1 MEAKTFTYY
10 ITERHGY
17 VETTLAYLRKLKIS
31 KLVTPFSKQ
40 SGKKVYLEEDS
51 DMRLFSKR
59 HKMAGI
65 EIHIVEDDTKPQRFF
80 DNMRC
85 FKDDE
90 CQDPQYDGF
99 KSEWSLSQR
108 LHFIKPDN
116 LKHVRNSTFETKDG
130 KCLKIVPT
138 FYLDG
143 KVLNETQLKKLGIE
157 LTTITCGEL
166 DYEYEI

>member
-17 VETTLAYLRKLKIS
+17 VETTRAYLRKLKIS
-31 KLVTPFSKQ
+31 KLISPYSRQ
-40 SGKKVYLEEDS
+40 SGNKVYLEEDS
-51 DMRLFSKR
+51 DLRLFSKR
-59 HKMAGI
+59 HTVAGI
-65 EIHIVEDDTKPQRFF
+65 SIILKEAEKKQSFF
-80 DNMRC
+80 DNMWNY
-85 FKDDE
+85 KDDE
-90 CQDPQYDGF
+90 CQDEQFDGF

-108 LHFIKPDN
+108 IHFIKPDSI
-116 LKHVRNSTFETKDG
+116 KHVRNSTFETKDG

-143 KVLNETQLKKLGIE
+143 KVLNEAGLKKLGIE

-166 DYEYEI
+166 DYEYEL

>member
-31 KLVTPFSKQ
+31 KLISPYSRQ

-51 DMRLFSKR
+51 DLRLFAKR
-59 HKMAGI
+59 HKIAGI
-65 EIHIVEDDTKPQRFF
+65 EFNLKEVEKNQRFF
-80 DNMRC
+80 DNMWN

-108 LHFIKPDN
+108 VHFIKPDN
-116 LKHVRNSTFETKDG
+116 IQHLRNSTFETKDG

-143 KVLNETQLKKLGIE
+143 KVLSESQLQKLGIE
-157 LTTITCGEL
+157 LTTITTGEL
-166 DYEYEI
+166 DYENEI